1 MEEPFEK
8 IGRYYYDDSVNKTNG
23 EFDIVTYDA
32 KGYALYEA
40 KFRKKPVTQQIIQEE
55 IEQVQCTKMPCYKYG
70 FFSRSGFEDIKL
82 ENVEL
87 IGLGEL
93 YKG

>member
-1 MEEPFEK
+1 M
-8 IGRYYYDDSVNKTNG
+8 TQ
-23 EFDIVTYDA
+23 DA
-32 KGYALYEA
+32 KGYVFYEA
-40 KFRKKPVTQQIIQEE
+40 KFRKQPVTQKMLEEE
-55 IEQVQCTKMPCYKYG
+55 IAQVQRTRMPCYKYG

-93 YKG
+93 YEG